1 MHASAPISL
10 ILVDVHFFK
19 LFNDN
24 YRHQAEVDCV
34 CQVAQAL
41 RREAKWPG
49 DLVACPSGGFCIGTA
64 RNTTRGRSRRGQFNR
79 GTCPESGHTPH
90 PFRRLVEGAA

>member
-10 ILVDVHFFK
+10 ILVDIHFFK
-19 LFNDN
+19 LFN

-49 DLVACPSGGFCIGTA
+49 DLIACSSGGFCIGTA
-64 RNTTRGRSRRGQFNR
+64 RNTTRGRGRRGQFNH
-79 GTCPESGHTPH
+79 GTCPESGNTPQ
-90 PFRRLVEGAA
+90 PFRPLVDGNA